1 MDLSRVDI
9 TVSNLIAAGISPATA
24 SSYAAGLRRFLSF
37 CQQSV
42 LQPFPL
48 TEQTMCRFAA
58 HLFDQAL
65 APGTIRL
72 YLSAVRFVQIS
83 EGGGDPALASFPRLH
98 YVMRGIT
105 REHRASSR
113 PQRLPI
119 TPEVLHALFQVWST
133 ATPHYDYTM
142 LWAACTLGFFGFLR
156 AGEFTSTP
164 RGGNPPISLA
174 DVSVD
179 SRETPTQLAIVLRFS
194 KTDPSGNGC
203 TIHIGRSGSNVCPVA
218 AMLAYL
224 AVRPSTPGPLLVH
237 RDGTPLTRT
246 YLVSAVRTALSQAGY
261 NTAQYTGHS
270 FRIGAATA
278 AARAGLPDSLIQT
291 LGRWRS
297 PAFLRYIRTPVQ
309 TLLGVSRT
317 IMGSNVSA
325 PQTPPQS

>member
-164 RGGNPPISLA
+164 RGGNLQYPWL
-174 DVSVD
+174 
-179 SRETPTQLAIVLRFS
+179 
-194 KTDPSGNGC
+194 
-203 TIHIGRSGSNVCPVA
+203 
-218 AMLAYL
+218 
-224 AVRPSTPGPLLVH
+224 
-237 RDGTPLTRT
+237 T
-246 YLVSAVRTALSQAGY
+246 YLWTVVRHPHNWRLSYGLAKRTHPATDAPYTLVAQDLTSAL
-261 NTAQYTGHS
+261 
-270 FRIGAATA
+270 
-278 AARAGLPDSLIQT
+278 
-291 LGRWRS
+291 
-297 PAFLRYIRTPVQ
+297 LRPC
-309 TLLGVSRT
+309 
-317 IMGSNVSA
+317 
-325 PQTPPQS
+325 